1 MNHPTREDVLTLI
14 AILIILAVGIFAALT
29 SGCTQSH
36 ELLPTEGS
44 DVVDL
49 RVQVLQRG
57 GHFMGEGT
65 AYVETSVLC
74 LQGCAVMVTTYGA
87 SVSVVQLW
95 ESADQPV
102 RCGADMNVER
112 EEAE

>member
-1 MNHPTREDVLTLI
+1 MIRPTREDVLVLI
-14 AILIILAVGIFAALT
+14 AIIIILAVGFVAALT

-36 ELLPTEGS
+36 EMLPTEGS

-57 GHFMGEGT
+57 GHHVEAGT

-102 RCGADMNVER
+102 HCGEVVKR
-112 EEAE
+112 EKAE